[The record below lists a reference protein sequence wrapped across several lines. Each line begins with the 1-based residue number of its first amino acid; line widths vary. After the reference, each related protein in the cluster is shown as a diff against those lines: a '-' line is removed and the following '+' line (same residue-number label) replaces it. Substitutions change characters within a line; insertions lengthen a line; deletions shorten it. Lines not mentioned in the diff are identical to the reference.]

1 MHTHT
6 HARAEVFRGV
16 CSAEGYSAARRSEMQ
31 PCELHGVLWS
41 AQEGDRSLS
50 YWGETCL
57 ESQTATGDGRKGR
70 GGEEGVKK
78 THSYLWYERKSHTSV
93 KKKKGGGGG
102 VRCEALSD
110 LFFLSALFFCMDS
123 NHCQNPPLLNLGY
136 DNFSI
141 TPALFF
147 I

>member
-1 MHTHT
+1 MQ
-6 HARAEVFRGV
+6 RATLQPGGQRCSRASSMV
-16 CSAEGYSAARRSEMQ
+16 CCG
-31 PCELHGVLWS
+31 LH
-41 AQEGDRSLS
+41 
-50 YWGETCL
+50 
-57 ESQTATGDGRKGR
+57 RKGTGAYLTGGR
-70 GGEEGVKK
+70 HVWNPRLPREMGGKGEEGRRESKRL
-78 THSYLWYERKSHTSV
+78 T
-93 KKKKGGGGG
+93 
-102 VRCEALSD
+102 EALSD

>member
-6 HARAEVFRGV
+6 RARAEVFRGV

-78 THSYLWYERKSHTSV
+78 THSYLWYERKSHISV
-93 KKKKGGGGG
+93 KKGGGEMWGTFWSFLFVCIVFLYG
-102 VRCEALSD
+102 FKPLSKSATADLGIWQFFYNTCFIFYLAL
-110 LFFLSALFFCMDS
+110 L
-123 NHCQNPPLLNLGY
+123 
-136 DNFSI
+136 
-141 TPALFF
+141 
-147 I
+147 